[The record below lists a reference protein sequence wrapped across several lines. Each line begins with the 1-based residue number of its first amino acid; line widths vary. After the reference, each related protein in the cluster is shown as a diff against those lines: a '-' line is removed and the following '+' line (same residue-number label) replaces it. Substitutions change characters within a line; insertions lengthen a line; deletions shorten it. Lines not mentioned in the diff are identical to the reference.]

1 MNYRNTVA
9 ALILSSGMLW
19 AEKDPPSIFKGGFF
33 EVGIPSGF
41 SPMPSLGREKKEGPD
56 SVIFLSS
63 DRKVSF
69 YIFAPQHYYEPE
81 DILLQADETVIDE
94 KKENKGGTV
103 HRWFT
108 FKSSA
113 GVTRSYHEIRD
124 FDRNRILITGFKFS
138 NYKKYERYKKKY
150 FLFKKSVRHFDE

>member
-1 MNYRNTVA
+1 M
-9 ALILSSGMLW
+9 
-19 AEKDPPSIFKGGFF
+19 E
-33 EVGIPSGF
+33 IPSGF
-41 SPMPSLGREKKEGPD
+41 SPMPSLGRDKKEGPD
-56 SVIFLSS
+56 SVSFLSS

-69 YIFAPQHYYEPE
+69 YIFAPQYYYEPE
-81 DILLQADETVIDE
+81 DIIPQPDETLIDE

-108 FKSSA
+108 FKSAS

-138 NYKKYERYKKKY
+138 NHKKYEKYKKRY
-150 FLFKKSVRHFDE
+150 FLFKKSIRHFDE